1 MTGEGAFP
9 DPSNPSTPT
18 YKDAC
23 TYTGLMSDI
32 FGSGENHTTFTTL
45 QFNFK
50 ADEEVT
56 NFSYYFGIN
65 LDEKPWWTDLSKECT
80 PYASEFSVVVNV
92 KDLDLKGQNIG
103 YCIDEKWH
111 SDRHLEFQNCYA
123 ANGETKIPVTLT
135 SITVNGTSDTSNG
148 TKPVDP
154 DNPNI
159 LREAMADKMDIIA
172 IDDLAIVTNMQ
183 IEAMVATPSDVR
195 FGIERYY
202 GNEQVAKMAETY
214 SKERREQQNA
224 REKQEEAN
232 EEVDNAPIV
241 LLVNKIIEQ
250 AVNERASDIHIEALE
265 DSVRV
270 RFRIDGVMQEMM
282 R

>member
-1 MTGEGAFP
+1 MIGRKRKRLGDLLVDAGVVTSEQLGEAL
-9 DPSNPSTPT
+9 
-18 YKDAC
+18 KKQREL
-23 TYTGLMSDI
+23 GLK
-32 FGSGENHTTFTTL
+32 L
-45 QFNFK
+45 
-50 ADEEVT
+50 
-56 NFSYYFGIN
+56 
-65 LDEKPWWTDLSKECT
+65 
-80 PYASEFSVVVNV
+80 
-92 KDLDLKGQNIG
+92 
-103 YCIDEKWH
+103 
-111 SDRHLEFQNCYA
+111 
-123 ANGETKIPVTLT
+123 GETLIELKFTDENEIVEALHQQMGYPVAKIREAKIAPEVISLLPET
-135 SITVNGTSDTSNG
+135 IVRKHNVV
-148 TKPVDP
+148 PFEVDP

-159 LREAMADKMDIIA
+159 LRVAMADPMDIIA

-270 RFRIDGVMQEMM
+270 RFLSLIHI
-282 R
+282 

>member
-1 MTGEGAFP
+1 MWFR
-9 DPSNPSTPT
+9 
-18 YKDAC
+18 
-23 TYTGLMSDI
+23 
-32 FGSGENHTTFTTL
+32 
-45 QFNFK
+45 
-50 ADEEVT
+50 
-56 NFSYYFGIN
+56 
-65 LDEKPWWTDLSKECT
+65 
-80 PYASEFSVVVNV
+80 
-92 KDLDLKGQNIG
+92 LKL
-103 YCIDEKWH
+103 H
-111 SDRHLEFQNCYA
+111 
-123 ANGETKIPVTLT
+123 
-135 SITVNGTSDTSNG
+135 
-148 TKPVDP
+148 P

-159 LREAMADKMDIIA
+159 LRVAMADPMDIIA

-265 DSVRV
+265 DGVRV
-270 RFRIDGVMQEMM
+270 RFRIDGVMQEMCVM
-282 R
+282 KKNY

>member
-1 MTGEGAFP
+1 MIGRKRKRLGDLLVDAGVVTSEQLGEAL
-9 DPSNPSTPT
+9 
-18 YKDAC
+18 KKQREL
-23 TYTGLMSDI
+23 GLK
-32 FGSGENHTTFTTL
+32 L
-45 QFNFK
+45 
-50 ADEEVT
+50 
-56 NFSYYFGIN
+56 
-65 LDEKPWWTDLSKECT
+65 
-80 PYASEFSVVVNV
+80 
-92 KDLDLKGQNIG
+92 
-103 YCIDEKWH
+103 
-111 SDRHLEFQNCYA
+111 
-123 ANGETKIPVTLT
+123 GETLIELKFTDENEIVEALHQQMGYPVAKIREAKIAPEVISLLPET
-135 SITVNGTSDTSNG
+135 IVRKHNVV
-148 TKPVDP
+148 PFEVDP

-159 LREAMADKMDIIA
+159 LRVAMADPMDIIA

-250 AVNERASDIHIEALE
+250 AVNERRRLKVILKNRLQIQRKVCLLKTVPERNSISRNPIKALRCLLVQAQ
-265 DSVRV
+265 VRLLKTP
-270 RFRIDGVMQEMM
+270 ME
-282 R
+282 

>member
-1 MTGEGAFP
+1 MIGRKRKRLGDLLVDAGVVTSEQLGEALK
-9 DPSNPSTPT
+9 SREL
-18 YKDAC
+18 
-23 TYTGLMSDI
+23 GLK
-32 FGSGENHTTFTTL
+32 L
-45 QFNFK
+45 
-50 ADEEVT
+50 
-56 NFSYYFGIN
+56 
-65 LDEKPWWTDLSKECT
+65 
-80 PYASEFSVVVNV
+80 
-92 KDLDLKGQNIG
+92 
-103 YCIDEKWH
+103 
-111 SDRHLEFQNCYA
+111 
-123 ANGETKIPVTLT
+123 GETLIELKFTDENEIVEALHQQMGYPVAKIREAKIAPEVISLLPET
-135 SITVNGTSDTSNG
+135 IVRKHNVV
-148 TKPVDP
+148 PFEVDP

-159 LREAMADKMDIIA
+159 LRVAMADPMDIIA

-214 SKERREQQNA
+214 SKERRGAAECQ
-224 REKQEEAN
+224 RKKQEEAN

-282 R
+282 RYEKNY